1 MDTRTRVDTETK
13 TPLKAKVKTCAAVFA
28 ALMALAAL
36 VCLPSVA
43 FGAEAEDVSLSEAS
57 SLTPTVSDSTAEPQE
72 AAAADPQEI
81 AVESQEAAP
90 QEAGLQEASAS
101 RIAPVNEIAD
111 SVTPLAYGSDIGA
124 AWSLLNLICAVF
136 GLFWSAAL
144 LIALFRK
151 FHKNTAGEAY
161 GNEIAEEEQPRSYHR
176 NFHSYILAA
185 SLGFVSLTVF
195 LFTENM
201 TLPMVWVDAF
211 SPIMVIFVIAQD
223 LITLRLLKQE
233 DLDEDPDAEISPH
246 PTRLAGP

>member
-1 MDTRTRVDTETK
+1 MDTRTRVDTGTK

-28 ALMALAAL
+28 ALMALMAL

-72 AAAADPQEI
+72 VAT
-81 AVESQEAAP
+81 ESQEADP
-90 QEAGLQEASAS
+90 QDAGLQETTVS
-101 RIAPVNEIAD
+101 RTAPVNEIAD
-111 SVTPLAYGSDIGA
+111 TVTPLAYGSDIGA
-124 AWSLLNLICAVF
+124 TWSLLNLICAAF
-136 GLFWSAAL
+136 GLLWSAVL

-151 FHKNTAGEAY
+151 FHKNTAGGVY
-161 GNEIAEEEQPRSYHR
+161 GKKITEEEQPPSRHR
-176 NFHSYILAA
+176 NFYGYILAA
-185 SLGFVSLTVF
+185 SLGFVSLIVF
-195 LFTENM
+195 LLTENM

-233 DLDEDPDAEISPH
+233 DLDEDADAEIPSHPAH
-246 PTRLAGP
+246 PTVN